1 MACEVPEM
9 SSAIHGGRPHS
20 KPPLVTASLTG
31 RVGVHAGLAVVD
43 VDEDVV
49 ELVDVEEEVLLVVV
63 ESVDVIFG
71 LQEQAEL

>member
-9 SSAIHGGRPHS
+9 SAAIHGARPHS

-31 RVGVHAGLAVVD
+31 RLGVHAGEVDVVD
-43 VDEDVV
+43 DDV
-49 ELVDVEEEVLLVVV
+49 VDVEEDVLVVV
-63 ESVDVIFG
+63 LVSVDASFG